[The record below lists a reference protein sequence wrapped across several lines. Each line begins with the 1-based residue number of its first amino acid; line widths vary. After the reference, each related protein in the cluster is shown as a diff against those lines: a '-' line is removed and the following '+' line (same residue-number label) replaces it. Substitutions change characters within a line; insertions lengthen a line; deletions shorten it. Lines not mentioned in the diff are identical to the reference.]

1 MNTMSYYTFREV
13 INAKIYDSEA
23 LFYGYLCGL
32 EIREKPFL
40 KVCLSFRTG
49 EYVPDVE
56 KLKIELKARGLDIP
70 ESATI
75 EELIGIARSEG
86 VKIPYL
92 KIDSKLELVKSYVS
106 LDDVAIIDYCFKPG
120 LETDLRVAIVVLNK
134 PREAKY
140 RGLEPPLN
148 QPSLELLSKA
158 RGRVAVSVSEGILG
172 FVDEIVFK
180 PGDYGLR
187 LDSNIRR
194 RGFIKWSGFLTI
206 LETQGY
212 ADLSKYLKGAV
223 SPLDTLD
230 LKYYGLIT
238 SILSKQ
244 NADDKVVKALNDTV
258 VFEEEYVEEYIDI
271 SWSRILK
278 IGDIVLL
285 S

>member
-1 MNTMSYYTFREV
+1 MKYYTFMEV
-13 INAKIYDSEA
+13 INAEIYDSEA

-32 EIREKPFL
+32 EIRNKPFL
-40 KVCLSFRTG
+40 KVCLSFKTG

-56 KLKIELKARGLDIP
+56 KLKNELRTRGLDIP
-70 ESATI
+70 ESATV

-86 VKIPYL
+86 IKIPYL
-92 KIDSKLELVKSYVS
+92 KIPSKLELVKSYVS
-106 LDDVAIIDYCFKPG
+106 LDDVALIDYCFKPG
-120 LETDLRVAIVVLNK
+120 LESGLRIAIVVLNK

-148 QPSLELLSKA
+148 QPSLELVNKA
-158 RGRVAVSVSEGILG
+158 KGKIAVSISEGILG

-194 RGFIKWSGFLTI
+194 RGFIKWSSFLTI
-206 LETQGY
+206 LETLGY
-212 ADLSKYLKGAV
+212 VDLSKYLRGAV
-223 SPLDTLD
+223 SPLDILD
-230 LKYYGLIT
+230 LKYYGLIM
-238 SILSKQ
+238 SVLNKQ
-244 NADDKVVKALNDTV
+244 NIDEKLVKALNDNV

-271 SWSRILK
+271 SWNRILK

-285 S
+285 N